1 MKIENFAV
9 PITSALNG
17 KLLGVELETR
27 VEINGCRMIVGS
39 SSREAAHIREHIHT
53 QQIREVR
60 RMGNWFSNNNLFCVI
75 STETD
80 TQATELPFL
89 KYLTTTTDCSK
100 GGVWLDGVGAYTS
113 STIPL
118 VAGVVEVARLDR
130 TFTKEHIDRDIFPII
145 LKNLG
150 QYCDKLIVP
159 IKNRQHLS
167 ILRDAGVWAVQGE
180 YRPVSFNSLQMLI

>member
-9 PITSALNG
+9 PITSTGG

-27 VEINGCRMIVGS
+27 VEINGCRMIVGCG
-39 SSREAAHIREHIHT
+39 REAEHIREQVHT

-60 RMGNWFSNNNLFCVI
+60 RMGNWFSRNNLFCVI

-80 TQATELPFL
+80 TLTTELPFL
-89 KYLTTTTDCSK
+89 KYLTTDTDCSK
-100 GGVWLDGVGAYTS
+100 DGVWLDAVGAYTS

-145 LKNLG
+145 VKNLLM
-150 QYCDKLIVP
+150 YCDKLIVP
-159 IKNRQHLS
+159 VHNRQHLS
-167 ILRDAGVWAVQGE
+167 ALHDAGVWAVQGE
-180 YRPVSFNSLQMLI
+180 YRPVSFNSLQMLL

>member
-9 PITSALNG
+9 PITSTGG

-27 VEINGCRMIVGS
+27 VEINGCRMIIS
-39 SSREAAHIREHIHT
+39 NSREAEHVKHQVHT
-53 QQIREVR
+53 HQVREVR
-60 RMGNWFSNNNLFCVI
+60 RMANWFSQNNLFCVI
-75 STETD
+75 STDTD
-80 TQATELPFL
+80 TRAEELPFL
-89 KYLTTTTDCSK
+89 KYLTTDTDCYT

-130 TFTKEHIDRDIFPII
+130 TFTREHIDRDIFPII
-145 LKNLG
+145 LKNLR

-159 IKNRQHLS
+159 VHNRQHLS
-167 ILRDAGVWAVQGE
+167 ALHDAGVWAVQGE
-180 YRPVSFNSLQMLI
+180 YRPVSFIKLQMLM

>member
-9 PITSALNG
+9 PITSTGG

-27 VEINGCRMIVGS
+27 VEINGCRMIVGCG
-39 SSREAAHIREHIHT
+39 REAEHIREQVHI

-60 RMGNWFSNNNLFCVI
+60 RMGNWFSSNNLFCVI

-80 TQATELPFL
+80 TLTTELPFL
-89 KYLTTTTDCSK
+89 KYLTTTTDYSK
-100 GGVWLDGVGAYTS
+100 GGVWLDEVGAYTS

-118 VAGVVEVARLDR
+118 VAGVVEVARLDK

-145 LKNLG
+145 LKNLQ

-167 ILRDAGVWAVQGE
+167 ILSDAGVWAVQGE
-180 YRPVSFNSLQMLI
+180 YRPVSFTNLQMLI